1 MTDYRSLI
9 VSIMLVS
16 AIMIM
21 AYVGGVYIED
31 SVDFVTIEMQ
41 PNDRALN
48 WMLAKV

>member
-31 SVDFVTIEMQ
+31 SVDFVTIEIQ
-41 PNDRALN
+41 SNEQSLS
-48 WMLAKV
+48 WMLVKV

>member
-31 SVDFVTIEMQ
+31 SIDFVTIEIQ
-41 PNDRALN
+41 SNDQSLG
-48 WMLAKV
+48 WILAKI

>member
-31 SVDFVTIEMQ
+31 SVDFVTIEIQ
-41 PNDRALN
+41 SNDRAFS
-48 WMLAKV
+48 WMLAKI